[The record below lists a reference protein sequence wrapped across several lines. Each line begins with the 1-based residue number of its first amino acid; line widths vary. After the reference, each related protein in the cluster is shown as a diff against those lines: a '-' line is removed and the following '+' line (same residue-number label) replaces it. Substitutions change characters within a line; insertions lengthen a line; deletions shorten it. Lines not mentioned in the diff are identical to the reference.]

1 MGRTKA
7 TRSSREY
14 AQDEKNAK
22 RKARFAF
29 FMILSSAETMADSLQ
44 GKVVLITGAS
54 SGFGEDAARL
64 FAKEGCKVVL
74 AARRIER
81 LQSIAA
87 EIQVAGGEAF
97 ATPVDV
103 NEGAE
108 ISVMVQTVLDHY
120 GRIDILFNNAG
131 FGSVD
136 WFENL
141 KPERHI
147 ETLIRVNLTGTM
159 LVTHAVLPDMLK
171 RRQGHIINM
180 SSVAGLIASPLIT
193 TYAAS
198 KYGVRAFTDALRR
211 EVSPLGIKVSG
222 IYPGPATTEF
232 GKHLGR
238 TAAREKIKRSIYVHM
253 SSKYVAQH
261 IVDIAKHPRRSL
273 VIPWWFRVVTTFD
286 TLFPVAVDWILYF
299 FAKR

>member
-1 MGRTKA
+1 
-7 TRSSREY
+7 
-14 AQDEKNAK
+14 
-22 RKARFAF
+22 
-29 FMILSSAETMADSLQ
+29 MILSLASIMANSLQ

-64 FAKEGCKVVL
+64 FAREGCCVVL
-74 AARRIER
+74 AARRVDK

-87 EIQVAGGEAF
+87 EIQAGGGEAI
-97 ATPVDV
+97 AIAVDV
-103 NEGAE
+103 NERSE
-108 ISVMVQTVLDHY
+108 IDRMVQTVLDRY

-131 FGSVD
+131 FGGVD

-147 ETLIRVNLTGTM
+147 ETMMSVNLVGTM
-159 LVTHAVLPDMLK
+159 LVTHAVLPSMLK
-171 RRQGHIINM
+171 RRAGHIINM

-211 EVSPLGIKVSG
+211 EVSPFGIKVSG
-222 IYPGPATTEF
+222 IYPGPASTEF
-232 GKHLGR
+232 GKRLER
-238 TAAREKIKRSIYVHM
+238 TKARERIHRSIDVHM
-253 SSKYVAQH
+253 TSEYVAQR
-261 IVDIAKHPRRSL
+261 IVAIAKRPQRSL

-299 FAKR
+299 FARKNHHLD